1 MATALRGWKAG
12 GKWIREPGNL
22 PTPGWIRRD
31 ARTLK
36 AGPTVT
42 LVLGGARSGKSEWA
56 EGLTA
61 TLPAPVTFI
70 ATATAGGDPPDPEFA
85 ARIAVHRSRRPL
97 SWATVEAGNDL
108 IGVLAGV
115 EGSVLVDALGTWVA
129 ATPGFEVDA
138 PGLCAVLQARKAS
151 TVVVSEEVGLGVH
164 PFTETGGRFRDAMGL
179 LNRAVAQVAD
189 EVVLVVAGRV
199 LRLDPPGLPAGKRG

>member
-1 MATALRGWKAG
+1 
-12 GKWIREPGNL
+12 
-22 PTPGWIRRD
+22 
-31 ARTLK
+31 LK

-61 TLPAPVTFI
+61 TLPPPITFI
-70 ATATAGGDPPDPEFA
+70 ATATAGGDPPDPEFT
-85 ARIAVHRSRRPL
+85 ARIAAHRSRRPP
-97 SWATVEAGNDL
+97 SWATLEAGNDL
-108 IGVLAGV
+108 IGALAAV

-129 ATPGFEVDA
+129 ATPGFEVDTPA
-138 PGLCAVLQARKAS
+138 LCTVLQARKAS

-164 PFTETGGRFRDAMGL
+164 PFTEAGGRFRDAMGL
-179 LNRAVAQVAD
+179 LNRAVAEVAD

-199 LRLDPPGLPAGKRG
+199 LRLDSPPHPAGKGG